1 MALVVICNAVSL
13 TQNRETCFKYLTF
26 KSFNKPRIH
35 VSLQD
40 VDTLALYSA
49 STDDLDIVFFFCL
62 PGNSLPI
69 LCNIL
74 LMIFRHRHDAQLEV
88 E

>member
-49 STDDLDIVFFFCL
+49 STDDLDILFCFL
-62 PGNSLPI
+62 FTRKQSPNFMQYPI
-69 LCNIL
+69 NDL
-74 LMIFRHRHDAQLEV
+74 
-88 E
+88 